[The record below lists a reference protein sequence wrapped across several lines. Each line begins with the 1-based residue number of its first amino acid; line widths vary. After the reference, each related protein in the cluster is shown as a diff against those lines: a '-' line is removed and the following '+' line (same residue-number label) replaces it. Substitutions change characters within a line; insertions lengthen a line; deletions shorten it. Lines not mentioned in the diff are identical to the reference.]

1 MCKDGGNFTM
11 SDQLPTYHGSP
22 EDEGR
27 LRLSQTVP
35 EDLAP
40 IPSAAEIAPAR
51 PDASNMQLNPDLA
64 ALEFKAVAEREH
76 RSFLGRLYGILTGN
90 YGEWDSEL
98 DRAIERYPEAASNLV
113 LRGELLLKQQQPE
126 RAKADFE
133 RAYEISAGRVADER
147 FGFVAQMTQDR
158 ALDGLNRARAMLGE

>member
-1 MCKDGGNFTM
+1 M

-27 LRLSQTVP
+27 LRLSQTPP
-35 EDLAP
+35 EDPAP
-40 IPSAAEIAPAR
+40 VPQAGQIAPAR
-51 PDASNMQLNPDLA
+51 PDASNMQLDPDMAVLHS
-64 ALEFKAVAEREH
+64 KAETEREH
-76 RSFLGRLYGILTGN
+76 RSFLGRLYGILTGD
-90 YGEWDSEL
+90 YGDWDSEL

-113 LRGELLLKQQQPE
+113 LRGELLLKQGQPE

-133 RAYEISAGRVADER
+133 RACEISALRVADER

-158 ALDGLNRARAMLGE
+158 ALDGLMRARAMLGE